1 MKHTIT
7 MTLLALGLAAGAYSQ
22 QASDS
27 RSRALHITKECNSQT
42 GTYPG
47 SYCTIQTSNIAA
59 ITKDSMVFYDQVGIL
74 EMGVLDSNV
83 FLKVDANTWA
93 VGRCTAPFDS
103 TPGLC
108 TFSDG
113 VGKLKG
119 FHARIVVTGDSTDP
133 MLYHWDGTY
142 SFGEPDDDR

>member
-59 ITKDSMVFYDQVGIL
+59 ITKDSMVFYDQAAIPGI
-74 EMGVLDSNV
+74 GFLDSNV
-83 FLKVDANTWA
+83 VLSVDADTWA
-93 VGRCTAPFDS
+93 VGRCTVPF
-103 TPGLC
+103 TGRPALC
-108 TFSDG
+108 NFFDG
-113 VGKLKG
+113 AGKLAG
-119 FHARIVVTGDSTDP
+119 FHARIVVTQDSADP

-142 SFGEPDDDR
+142 SFGETDDDR